1 MVTDTTTTSAADA
14 ITPVEAIKQR
24 LVRLSSELD
33 RFIEVVVPALQ
44 PERIIVF
51 GSYATG
57 QVHEWSD
64 LDLLVIAETDLPF
77 FERLKQVS
85 LLARSSVGM
94 DVLVYTLAEWEHI
107 KANRLFVREEIL
119 KKGKVIYLRNDAS
132 VLESGFAQADAEWLS
147 WVR

>member
-1 MVTDTTTTSAADA
+1 MSTVTTTTAVTAA
-14 ITPVEAIKQR
+14 EAIEQR
-24 LVRLSSELD
+24 RARLSSELD

-51 GSYATG
+51 GSYAAG
-57 QVHEWSD
+57 QIHEWSD
-64 LDLLVIAETDLPF
+64 LDLVVIAETDLPF
-77 FERLKQVS
+77 FERLKQVI
-85 LLARSSVGM
+85 LLTRSNVGM
-94 DVLVYTLAEWEHI
+94 DVLVYTPSEWEQLRDGRVFI
-107 KANRLFVREEIL
+107 REEIL